1 MSSIDESGYPWTRA
15 LLPFCEREWI
25 KTFYFTT
32 NTSSNKVKH
41 FTKNSRASLYF
52 FDKLR
57 FKGLM
62 VLWEA
67 EVLTDTETKNRI
79 WRVGDEMYYSKW
91 VTDEDYAV
99 VKFNAKKFR
108 FYENFG
114 NEEYV
119 VS

>member
-1 MSSIDESGYPWTRA
+1 M
-15 LLPFCEREWI
+15 

-62 VLWEA
+62 VL
-67 EVLTDTETKNRI
+67 
-79 WRVGDEMYYSKW
+79 
-91 VTDEDYAV
+91 
-99 VKFNAKKFR
+99 
-108 FYENFG
+108 
-114 NEEYV
+114 
-119 VS
+119 